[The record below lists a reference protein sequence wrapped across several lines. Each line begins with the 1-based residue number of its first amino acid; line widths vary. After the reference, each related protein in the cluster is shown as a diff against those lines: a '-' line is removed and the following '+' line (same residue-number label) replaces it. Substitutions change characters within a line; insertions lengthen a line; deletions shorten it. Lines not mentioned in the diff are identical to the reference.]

1 MRDFFKD
8 LVGAI
13 KAELPNAVISW
24 DISAWIGEQ
33 GMRTWWG
40 YFKDLGLVDLVH
52 TSGGQVFLNFV
63 NKQEYTYIP
72 NSNLKGQRQ

>member
-24 DISAWIGEQ
+24 DVSAWIGEA

-52 TSGGQVFLNFV
+52 TSGGQV
-63 NKQEYTYIP
+63 IP
-72 NSNLKGQRQ
+72 FIKIYKRNVYE